1 MIMNKSEERDGAG
14 GGVELQFFYFYF
26 YFYFLLRQHRLRPVD
41 VCAASA
47 LAADGAAP
55 NWL

>member
-1 MIMNKSEERDGAG
+1 VKKETEQ
-14 GGVELQFFYFYF
+14 VEAWSCNFLFLFLFFCFASTDSG
-26 YFYFLLRQHRLRPVD
+26 QVD

>member
-14 GGVELQFFYFYF
+14 GAAFFFF
-26 YFYFLLRQHRLRPVD
+26 TSTDSGQVD